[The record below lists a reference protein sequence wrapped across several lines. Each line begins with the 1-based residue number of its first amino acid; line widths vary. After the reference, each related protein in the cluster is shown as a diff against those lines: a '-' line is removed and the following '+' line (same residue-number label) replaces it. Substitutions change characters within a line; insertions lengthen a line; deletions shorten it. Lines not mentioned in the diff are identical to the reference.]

1 MQKDLHQVRLKN
13 FILLQN
19 AVSVKYIPK
28 RYERRGGGN
37 LAKELFPLQK
47 GHCRSCSDFGIM

>member
-1 MQKDLHQVRLKN
+1 MKN

-19 AVSVKYIPK
+19 TVSVKYIPK
-28 RYERRGGGN
+28 CYERRGGGN
-37 LAKELFPLQK
+37 LAMELFLLQK